1 MWPEIQDSL
10 EDGEVAFD
18 RPDLCARVFRAKL
31 TALMDMLVKGNLL
44 GDITYYIYTIE
55 WQKVFAPMH
64 SWIC

>member
-44 GDITYYIYTIE
+44 GDITYVLHLHDRVAE
-55 WQKVFAPMH
+55 G
-64 SWIC
+64 ICAYA